1 MDFDH
6 IRHLI
11 FDFDGTVG
19 DSYVPV
25 TEAFNTV
32 FRHFGRRERTVDE
45 IRPFVGIGL
54 EVTLRKHLGA
64 ENLEEA
70 ITVFRDRYL
79 KIYMDG
85 STLMPGAREMLDA
98 LDACPEAP
106 GRGGRYR
113 MGLCSNKPGE
123 TLRRLCDHLD
133 ISRCFDVILGAYDV
147 PRLKPHPDMLRK
159 AMDALDATSD
169 DSLYVGDTLTDVE
182 FARSCEMPYVLVLG
196 GTGTREELASAEP
209 VALLE
214 TIAELPILLGI
225 TV

>member
-54 EVTLRKHLGA
+54 EVTLTKHLGA

-85 STLMPGAREMLDA
+85 STLMPGARETLDA
-98 LDACPEAP
+98 LD
-106 GRGGRYR
+106 GRHR

-123 TLRRLCDHLD
+123 TLRSLCDHLD
-133 ISRCFDVILGAYDV
+133 LSRYFDVILGAYDV
-147 PRLKPHPDMLRK
+147 PKLKPHPDMLRK

-169 DSLYVGDTLTDVE
+169 DSLYVGDTLTDVQ

-196 GTGTREELASAEP
+196 GTGTRDELEATEP

-214 TIAELPILLGI
+214 TIAELPELLGI